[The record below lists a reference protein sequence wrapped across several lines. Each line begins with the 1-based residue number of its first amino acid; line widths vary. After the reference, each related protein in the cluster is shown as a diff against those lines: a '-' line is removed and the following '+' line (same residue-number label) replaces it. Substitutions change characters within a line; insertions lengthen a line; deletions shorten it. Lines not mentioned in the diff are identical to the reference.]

1 LQRHQLK
8 EMTPIVRPRHSLS
21 RGGSA
26 GLQPECLGS
35 LGWSSFRDNR
45 ERVVSWSAEEEMAIR
60 DALVIG
66 VGGVQL
72 HCGDDC

>member
-1 LQRHQLK
+1 MQRHQLK

-21 RGGSA
+21 RGRR
-26 GLQPECLGS
+26 LQLECLGS
-35 LGWSSFRDNR
+35 LGWSSFRISR
-45 ERVVSWSAEEEMAIR
+45 ERVASWSAEEEMAVR
-60 DALVIG
+60 DALVIE